1 MAVPG
6 CRAFGGDAARAACP
20 SGRLTAAGGASGAD
34 VAWLEHVWAHEPPP
48 LQIRVLVELHDVVYD
63 GFAKLGH
70 PRDLSRG

>member
-1 MAVPG
+1 MP
-6 CRAFGGDAARAACP
+6 RALRVRAAGSP
-20 SGRLTAAGGASGAD
+20 PAGGASGAD